1 MRPDVGEVLHFS
13 EDPSIT
19 AFVPHVA
26 ATAKEPTAFVWAVG
40 HAHAPSYW
48 FPRQCP
54 RAMAWLAP
62 STTEADRD
70 RILGPTTSRVHLVEY
85 AWLQPIQAARVFAYR
100 FDAAE
105 FEPSRRPQVIAEESG
120 SPASSKTH
128 RRSHRPAGS
137 SVISVTAFATA
148 RIRRRPCNSRSAR
161 NSSSAAPPG
170 PTVRCGTVPS
180 NWPPYGG
187 YSGKAATR
195 VFVMRTNGSAG
206 SGANQRV
213 A

>member
-70 RILGPTTSRVHLVEY
+70 RILGPTNSRVHLVEY
-85 AWLQPIQAARVFAYR
+85 TWLQRIQAARVFAYR
-100 FDAAE
+100 FDATE
-105 FEPSRRPQVIAEESG
+105 FEPYGAPDDPHAFVARHAVRPLGPPEPIGDLMELHEQAGIEFRLAPSLWPWWQEVITSSVGFSG
-120 SPASSKTH
+120 IRLRNANPASNQAL
-128 RRSHRPAGS
+128 PPLPS
-137 SVISVTAFATA
+137 SPTSGD
-148 RIRRRPCNSRSAR
+148 SR
-161 NSSSAAPPG
+161 G
-170 PTVRCGTVPS
+170 D
-180 NWPPYGG
+180 
-187 YSGKAATR
+187 
-195 VFVMRTNGSAG
+195 
-206 SGANQRV
+206 
-213 A
+213 